1 MICATTLLGLASDGA
16 LATSE
21 TQSVLLLAVMQGL
34 TEFLPI
40 SSSGHLVIGRELLGM
55 HEASL
60 VLDVALHVGTL
71 LAVVA
76 AYWRDVRELLLD
88 LLRGRFKFLLWLI
101 VATIPAGLVGVFF
114 KDFFE
119 SAFQSTRA
127 AGCGLLATAA
137 LLTFGEW
144 QRRRHGAL
152 EPAREATLFDAVC
165 IGCVQALALIPGIS
179 RSGSTISAGFARG
192 FDARSAA
199 RLSFMMSLPAIA
211 GAAVLATPDALEE
224 GFGSLSP
231 TLVLSAMGV
240 AALVGWA
247 SLKLLLVALAKGAF
261 RWFAAYCALLGVG
274 VLLFL

>member
-1 MICATTLLGLASDGA
+1 MVFAATLVGLSADA
-16 LATSE
+16 TLATSE

-40 SSSGHLVIGRELLGM
+40 SSSGHLVIGRELLDM

-88 LLRGRFKFLLWLI
+88 VLRGRFKFLLWLI

-127 AGCGLLATAA
+127 AGCGLLGTAA

-144 QRRRHGAL
+144 QRRRHSAQG
-152 EPAREATLFDAVC
+152 AREATLLDAVC
-165 IGCVQALALIPGIS
+165 IGCVQALTLIPGIS
-179 RSGSTISAGFARG
+179 R
-192 FDARSAA
+192 
-199 RLSFMMSLPAIA
+199 
-211 GAAVLATPDALEE
+211 
-224 GFGSLSP
+224 
-231 TLVLSAMGV
+231 
-240 AALVGWA
+240 
-247 SLKLLLVALAKGAF
+247 
-261 RWFAAYCALLGVG
+261 
-274 VLLFL
+274 